1 MADLYKGAHS
11 DGDREFNSLVAAGLV
26 CGFRQNSPPEVYE
39 KALKCFDVLLDV
51 LEDSGTAGKI
61 SAMIDSPAAAV
72 RESVLTIIDLL
83 LFNAGNDPY
92 MSLCLPR
99 YAGEDQ
105 VNRRWKRLI
114 VSYHPDKYPG
124 RREYEE
130 RAKRIN
136 EAYET
141 IQKAGEGFHVDEALR
156 TIIKRNADYT
166 YLNDEILKQ
175 FSGRE
180 TSPSYKY
187 LRRLP
192 AVILVSSLFIAI
204 ISILLFIYAG

>member
-1 MADLYKGAHS
+1 MADFHKGAHS
-11 DGDREFNSLVAAGLV
+11 DGDREFNSLVAAGLI

-39 KALKCFDVLLDV
+39 KALKCFDVLLDI
-51 LEDSGTAGKI
+51 LEDSDTAEKI
-61 SAMIDSPAAAV
+61 SAIINSPAAAV
-72 RESVLTIIDLL
+72 RQSVQTIIDLL

-99 YAGEDQ
+99 HADEDE

-136 EAYET
+136 ETYET

-156 TIIKRNADYT
+156 TIIKRNADYAS
-166 YLNDEILKQ
+166 LNDEIIKRLT
-175 FSGRE
+175 RME
-180 TSPSYKY
+180 TSPAYRY

-192 AVILVSSLFIAI
+192 AVIWLSSLVIAI
-204 ISILLFIYAG
+204 ISILIFIYAG